1 MNAKQALNLM
11 FQAAGM
17 AALNREGHEQ
27 VAKAAQ
33 VLNEFVKDL
42 PDEEPNDSPAPEEN
56 SELDR

>member
-1 MNAKQALNLM
+1 M